1 MTIKKRPLT
10 AREREAAI
18 DEFGRAAGVRPLD
31 RSPNATI
38 RPERPKLKPI
48 LLRLDESQHAL
59 LQQTARRQ
67 RRSMHNLTMLIPI
80 DALTKLNRQ

>member
-10 AREREAAI
+10 PLEREAAVE
-18 DEFGRAAGVRPLD
+18 EFGRAADVRPLD
-31 RSPNATI
+31 RSPNATV
-38 RPERPKLKPI
+38 RPERPKSKPM

-59 LQQTARRQ
+59 LQQTAKRQ
-67 RRSMHNLTMLIPI
+67 RRSMHNLTMLILI